1 MRAASPAYGVLDRAG
16 GSMVKASMSL
26 SRLWSQRLKLLF
38 AVTFTVLPVGVF
50 YLILWKNSVSIP
62 ILDDYDII
70 LDYISWIS
78 QHPSFAARL
87 EFILTREHNGYKLMF
102 DNTVIFTQYIL
113 WGQVHF
119 LPLVV
124 LGNLFALFI
133 FLVVICMARVDLAN
147 TIDKWLLLTP
157 VAWLIFQL
165 QYASALDF
173 SSCSLQNLG
182 VIFFA
187 LLSICLLDKESQ
199 TAFTASCIALV
210 FAIASSP
217 SGFFAA
223 PVGLLLLAQNKRWRR
238 IIIWVLIA
246 MLMLFLYL
254 FRYTP
259 PAPISTTAVKSGPLP
274 HLNLLYALSF
284 MGSSAARFSSIT
296 PAVILGVLLCGI
308 VLLAVKL
315 KYFRENPPVFYSML
329 FIMIN
334 AIAVSGLRSDLGVA
348 QSLASRYRI
357 YSNLFLVFTYLFVL
371 DAILPIVQR
380 KGIRRSIFAVAL
392 TVSITF
398 CCLSDLAGA
407 RFLHGKKQALT
418 FNYRIQW
425 QRRAPGQDLL
435 GSKIQSNP
443 ALRRQINDG
452 VYDIDRASMAE
463 AVHNGIYTPPQNP

>member
-1 MRAASPAYGVLDRAG
+1 
-16 GSMVKASMSL
+16 MSL
-26 SRLWSQRLKLLF
+26 SHLWSQRLRLF
-38 AVTFTVLPVGVF
+38 SAVAFTVLPLGAF

-70 LDYISWIS
+70 LDSVSWIS
-78 QHPSFAARL
+78 QHHSFAARL
-87 EFILTREHNGYKLMF
+87 GFILTREHNGYKLMF
-102 DNTVIFTQYIL
+102 DNAVIFTQYFL

-119 LPLVV
+119 LPLVI

-133 FLVVICMARVDLAN
+133 FLIVIWMERVAAAS

-187 LLSICLLDKESQ
+187 FWSIYLLDKESQ
-199 TAFTASCIALV
+199 TAFAASCFALA

-217 SGFFAA
+217 SGFFVA
-223 PVGLLLLAQNKRWRR
+223 PVGLLLLAQNRRWRS
-238 IIIWVLIA
+238 IIIWVLVA
-246 MLMLFLYL
+246 TLMLLVYL

-259 PAPISTTAVKSGPLP
+259 PAPISVPVDKSGPVP
-274 HLNLLYALSF
+274 HLDLLYALSF

-296 PAVILGVLLCGI
+296 PAVILGVLFCGTVI
-308 VLLAVKL
+308 LAVKL
-315 KYFRENPPVFYSML
+315 RYFRKNPPVFYSML
-329 FIMIN
+329 LIMIN
-334 AIAVSGLRSDLGVA
+334 AFAVSGLRSNLGVA

-371 DAILPIVQR
+371 EAIVPIVQR
-380 KGIRRSIFAVAL
+380 KGIRRSIFTLGL
-392 TVSITF
+392 TVSVAF
-398 CCLSDLAGA
+398 CCVSDLAGA
-407 RFLHGKKQALT
+407 RFLHGKRQALIS
-418 FNYRIQW
+418 NYRIQW
-425 QRRAPGQDLL
+425 QGRAPGQDPL
-435 GSKIQSNP
+435 GSEIQANP
-443 ALRRQINDG
+443 VLRRQINDG
-452 VYDIDRASMAE
+452 VYDVDRASLVE